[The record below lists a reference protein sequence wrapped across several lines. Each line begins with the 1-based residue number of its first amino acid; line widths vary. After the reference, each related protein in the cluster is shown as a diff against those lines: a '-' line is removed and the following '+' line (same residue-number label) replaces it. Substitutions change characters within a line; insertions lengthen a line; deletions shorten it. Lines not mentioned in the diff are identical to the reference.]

1 MGKFIGAFLIFIFI
15 AFVFATLIGVIL
27 LYIKGIKKKLEN
39 NKFKKDYYNNNTQ
52 QMQELIRLQKMQIEE
67 LQKQNKNDNQNQ

>member
-15 AFVFATLIGVIL
+15 AFIFATLIGVIL
-27 LYIKGIKKKLEN
+27 LYKKGIEKKLEN
-39 NKFKKDYYNNNTQ
+39 NKFKKDYYNNNTK

-67 LQKQNKNDNQNQ
+67 LQKQNNNKQNQ

>member
-15 AFVFATLIGVIL
+15 AFIFATLIGVIL